1 MAQDT
6 CLDSAVKILA
16 SGLPSRGLKDLRL
29 SFEGC
34 NRITDQSL
42 TALGPLG
49 CTELLQLSFRI
60 LTVQQFEGKGLLLF
74 CTSASY
80 LVLLVLAEVTLLPG
94 AAQVVLGLHWLR
106 ETHRHRP
113 ISHCSRFAFKLGGSG
128 AALCWVL
135 RNYFLRAWSTS
146 RQDAEKCA
154 DILWNF

>member
-49 CTELLQLSFRI
+49 CTELLQSSFQI
-60 LTVQQFEGKGLLLF
+60 STVQQFEGN
-74 CTSASY
+74 CVSASY
-80 LVLLVLAEVTLLPG
+80 LVFLVLAEVTLLPG

-106 ETHRHRP
+106 ETH
-113 ISHCSRFAFKLGGSG
+113 
-128 AALCWVL
+128 
-135 RNYFLRAWSTS
+135 
-146 RQDAEKCA
+146 
-154 DILWNF
+154 